1 MARHYRPSKIQYLN
15 ERVPKEK
22 KKNLYGSRFC
32 ARILDG
38 SNSGPFTYNDHA
50 PYSLRLNTRRVSSE
64 RVQFTLTSMSLRLK
78 GRLIEY
84 LTLWENRTRFSHV
97 NLPR

>member
-38 SNSGPFTYNDHA
+38 SNSGPFTYNQRA
-50 PYSLRLNTRRVSSE
+50 PYSLKPKSGRVSSE
-64 RVQFTLTSMSLRLK
+64 PIQFSLTSMSLRSK
-78 GRLIEY
+78 GGFVEY
-84 LTLWENRTRFSHV
+84 LAL
-97 NLPR
+97 